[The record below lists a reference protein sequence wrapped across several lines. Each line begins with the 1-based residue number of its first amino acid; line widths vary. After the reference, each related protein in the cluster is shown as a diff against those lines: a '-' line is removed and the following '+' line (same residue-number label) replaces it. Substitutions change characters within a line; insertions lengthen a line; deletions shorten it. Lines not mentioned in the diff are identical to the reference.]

1 MGLKIGAM
9 STLSAPLTPC
19 SALLAGFYI
28 RPNRLKHT
36 ALKLAPRWSQA
47 PTISRM
53 KLEVAILTTL
63 SWHALLA

>member
-19 SALLAGFYI
+19 STLLASFYI
-28 RPNRLKHT
+28 RLNRLKHT
-36 ALKLAPRWSQA
+36 ALTLALRGSQA

-63 SWHALLA
+63 SWHALLV